1 MAQIDDGSEIEEVK
15 KTLARLTAEG
25 LVTRWEIPYE
35 YLFTRLYSALFYLEP
50 TSPESE
56 TRIWQALSAHGEV
69 LHRANTWQACR
80 SGFASMASP
89 SPSQPP
95 QPEQP
100 KRSND
105 LYTLMKG
112 SSAMYSPIGEQRF
125 GVTTT
130 PIHSVFSRTCEF

>member
-15 KTLARLTAEG
+15 KTLERLTAEG

-69 LHRANTWQACR
+69 LHRANTWQGPTR
-80 SGFASMASP
+80 LPIGFRFNG
-89 SPSQPP
+89 
-95 QPEQP
+95 QPEP
-100 KRSND
+100 VPAASTRTAETIKRFVHSHER
-105 LYTLMKG
+105 L
-112 SSAMYSPIGEQRF
+112 ERF
-125 GVTTT
+125 V
-130 PIHSVFSRTCEF
+130 HSHERIKRYVQSHR